1 MTTKVNLACLSE
13 VKNIPLKQ
21 LLPTHK
27 LPPSIRKTTKFLCIQ
42 ASIRELGLIEP
53 LVVFPQKGCQG
64 VYIILDGH
72 TRYSILQEIGVTTV
86 KCLIAT
92 DDEGFTFNHK
102 VNRLAPIQEHFMIA
116 RAIKNGVSE
125 DRIARTLNVDIAL
138 INQKRDLLEG
148 VCPEAIS
155 LLRDKRTPANAL
167 RELRKV
173 HALRQI
179 EIAELMNASGNY
191 SNGYVKCLIAATP
204 RAQWNELSL
213 TSEVDA
219 DSSEAVERVNRESHA
234 LIREL
239 KAIEESHGKNVL
251 NLVIVAGY
259 LRKLLDNAR
268 VVRFLSSNYRE
279 ILQEFQKIVDSGQS
293 DADFPASIR

>member
-1 MTTKVNLACLSE
+1 MINKVNLACLNE
-13 VKNIPLKQ
+13 VKTIALKQ

-27 LPPSIRKTTKFLCIQ
+27 LSNSVRKSTKFLCIQ
-42 ASIRELGLIEP
+42 SSIRELGLIEP
-53 LVVFPQKGCQG
+53 IVVFPQKGCDG

-72 TRYSILQEIGVTTV
+72 TRYSILQDLGIPTV

-102 VNRLAPIQEHFMIA
+102 VNRLTPIQEHFMIA
-116 RAIKNGVSE
+116 KAIKNGVSE
-125 DRIARTLNVDIAL
+125 DRIARTLNVDVAL
-138 INQKRDLLEG
+138 INHKRDMLEG
-148 VCPEAIS
+148 VCSEAIN

-179 EIAELMNASGNY
+179 EIAELMNASGNHSY
-191 SNGYVKCLIAATP
+191 GYVKCLITATP
-204 RAQWNELSL
+204 RAQWNEQYL
-213 TSEVDA
+213 EPEEEP
-219 DSSEAVERVNRESHA
+219 DSAEAVERISRESHA
-234 LIREL
+234 LIRDL

-268 VVRFLSSNYRE
+268 VVRFLSANYRE
-279 ILQEFQKIVDSGQS
+279 ILLEFQKIVEAGQADAEDAASG
-293 DADFPASIR
+293 